1 MSRPLRIEYPDAWYH
16 VMNRGRRNEAIFEDK
31 NDYSAFIELLQDVI
45 NIFHIKVAAFCLM
58 QNHYHLLIQTPEG
71 NISRSMRYINGVYT
85 QRFNRIHGYDG
96 HLFRGRYK
104 SILIDADSYLLQ
116 VMRYI
121 HRNPINAGLSEN
133 LNYTWSSHKAYLS
146 DLKKWRWVSREKI
159 LAMLSGTKALQKTVY
174 RDFVNESDNEDFSA
188 IYKKRKV
195 PAILGSEPFLKLI
208 KNNYF
213 IKKKH
218 IEVPESQLLA
228 PEPDKIMAVVCA
240 KYKVSV
246 SDLRISIRGQLNEA
260 RNVAMYLMRHLRGD
274 TLSSICK
281 EFGLKKDSSAGS
293 IVDRVKKQTIKD
305 KQFRNKVERI
315 KKSII
320 KS

>member
-1 MSRPLRIEYPDAWYH
+1 MSRPLRIEYPYAWYH
-16 VMNRGRRNEAIFEDK
+16 VMNRGRRHEAIFEDK
-31 NDYSAFIELLQDVI
+31 NDYSAFLELLQDAI
-45 NIFHIKVAAFCLM
+45 DIFHIKVAAFCLI
-58 QNHYHLLIQTPEG
+58 QNHYHILIQTPEG
-71 NISRSMRYINGVYT
+71 NISRSMRHINGIYT

-159 LAMLSGTKALQKTVY
+159 LTMLSGTKALQKTVY

-188 IYKKRKV
+188 IYKKRKL

-208 KNNYF
+208 KNKYF

-218 IEVPESQLLA
+218 IEVPESQLLS

-240 KYKVSV
+240 KYKVSI

-260 RNVAMYLMRHLRGD
+260 RNVAIYLMRHLRGD

-293 IVDRVKKQTIKD
+293 IVARVKKQTIRD
-305 KQFRNKVERI
+305 KQFRNKVEKI
-315 KKSII
+315 KKSIV